1 MNKVMT
7 LTYAS
12 SLSDLREIN
21 SSFDSGILQIA
32 YPGLNRNK
40 SYISKETFERCIK
53 TMYNCPI
60 VCNYNIE
67 TDTLGGHDMDVV
79 TDSEGDLRLINLTDP
94 VGVIPESAEWWWGDP
109 VIEDD
114 GAEREY
120 LYTECLIWKR
130 QPAYKKIA
138 ADGDIA
144 HSMEITVKEGHLD
157 DGVFYIEDFE
167 FTAFALIGA
176 EPCFES
182 SALHMFSGHNFKMQ
196 LSKMMQELEETFTKV
211 DTSSE
216 VDNIHP
222 QDNSTKGGL
231 KVLEDKM
238 ELVAK
243 YGVDVESLDFSI
255 DDLSI
260 EELTE
265 KFEAMTADSS
275 EDDSVETV
283 EEQEEQHDQE
293 NFELNGNISQELY
306 RMMSEKQIDT
316 EWGTY
321 PEYCVVDFDISKS
334 EIYAWDSNDWLLYGF
349 SFEMNGD
356 AVVINWESKKRVKY
370 IIADFDEGE
379 QASPFAQAFTLMKEK
394 LQDYSELS
402 AKYQTAS
409 DTIESMNH
417 ELDELKEY
425 KAKAENA
432 IAESKRCEVLS
443 SFADLEGIEA
453 FEEVKEHAAEY
464 ELNELEEKCFAIRGR
479 NGAVVKYS
487 FNENRP
493 KIVVDRSLRSSSK
506 DPYGGV
512 FAEYGFDAEN

>member
-21 SSFDSGILQIA
+21 SSFDSGVLQIA

-40 SYISKETFERCIK
+40 SYISKETFEKCIK

-60 VCNYNIE
+60 VCNYDIE
-67 TDTLGGHDMDVV
+67 ADSLGGHDMDVV
-79 TDSEGDLRLINLTDP
+79 TDSEGELRLINLTDP
-94 VGVIPESAEWWWGDP
+94 VGVIPESAKWWWGEP
-109 VIEDD
+109 TIEDD
-114 GAEREY
+114 GTEREY
-120 LYTECLIWKR
+120 LFTECLIWKR
-130 QPAYKKIA
+130 QPAYKKIIS
-138 ADGDIA
+138 DGDIS
-144 HSMEITVKEGHLD
+144 HSMEITVKSGHLE
-157 DGVFYIEDFE
+157 DGVFYIDDFE
-167 FTAFALIGA
+167 FTAFALIG
-176 EPCFES
+176 ETPCFES
-182 SALHMFSGHNFKMQ
+182 SALHMFSGRDFKMQ

-211 DTSSE
+211 DTSKE

-255 DDLSI
+255 EDLSI

-265 KFEAMTADSS
+265 KFEAMANESAHDKAD
-275 EDDSVETV
+275 EPVENT
-283 EEQEEQHDQE
+283 EEPLAQE
-293 NFELNGNISQELY
+293 NFELNNNITSEIY
-306 RMMSEKQIDT
+306 RTMSEKMIDT
-316 EWGTY
+316 DWGTY
-321 PEYCVVDFDISKS
+321 PAYCVVDYDLDKS
-334 EIYAWDSNDWLLYGF
+334 EVYAWDSNDWLLYGF

-356 AVVINWESKKRVKY
+356 AVVINWDSKKRVKY
-370 IIADFDEGE
+370 VIADFDEGE
-379 QASPFAQAFTLMKEK
+379 QASPFAQAFTLLKEK
-394 LQDYSELS
+394 IQDYSELS

-409 DTIESMNH
+409 DTIESMNQ
-417 ELDELKEY
+417 ELNELKEY
-425 KAKAENA
+425 KANAENA
-432 IAESKRCEVLS
+432 IAESKRQELLA

-453 FEEVKEHAAEY
+453 FEDVKEHAAEY
-464 ELNELEEKCFAIRGR
+464 ALNELEEKCFAIRGR

-487 FNENRP
+487 LNENKQ
-493 KIVVDRSLRSSSK
+493 KIVVDRSLHSNTK